1 MLLNFIFLAHAA
13 LAIALALLLLSY
25 PDWLTPIATSAPWLP
40 GPMAEIAAAY
50 ARLTAVGLILLALV
64 TSFARQSASPRV
76 RWVAVIS
83 MLAIS
88 GVKLGVALLIP
99 FQPMKWAL
107 IGVALGFG
115 IAYLWIMLF
124 RRSEV

>member
-13 LAIALALLLLSY
+13 LAIVLALLLLSF
-25 PDWLTPIATSAPWLP
+25 PDWLTEVATRTPWQP
-40 GPMAEIAAAY
+40 GPMAEIAALY
-50 ARLTAVGLILLALV
+50 ARLTAIGAILIALV

-88 GVKLGVALLIP
+88 GVTLGVALFIP
-99 FQPMKWAL
+99 FEPMKFAL
-107 IGVALGFG
+107 AGVAVAFLA
-115 IAYLWIMLF
+115 AYLWIMLF